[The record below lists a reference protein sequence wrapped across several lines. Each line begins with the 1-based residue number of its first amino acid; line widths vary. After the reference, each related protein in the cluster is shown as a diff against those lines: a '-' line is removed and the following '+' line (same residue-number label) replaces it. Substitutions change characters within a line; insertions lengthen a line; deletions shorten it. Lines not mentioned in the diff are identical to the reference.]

1 MNPVFDGLTAD
12 LCTQA
17 DLLCSA
23 PVRSLYGFFQHPG
36 SRVFCQPLFWIQSQD
51 LIRKIRALF
60 RLFVKKERLLEGDI
74 SQRGNQGFGMMC
86 FYGPRLPA
94 ERAFTQ
100 HLVHGFQGIPEHFG
114 AEFT

>member
-36 SRVFCQPLFWIQSQD
+36 SRVFGQPLFWIQSQD

-114 AEFT
+114 TEFT